1 MNLILAI
8 VLIIVG
14 TLCGLAAGFFLSQ
27 RMTKKHLLENPPI
40 NEDVI
45 IAMMSQMGRKPSQKQ
60 VNQVMKQV
68 QANMK

>member
-1 MNLILAI
+1 MNIVFLLI
-8 VLIIVG
+8 
-14 TLCGLAAGFFLSQ
+14 GLAVGLVIGFFVSQ
-27 RMTKKHLLENPPI
+27 WLFKKHLRDNPPI
-40 NEDVI
+40 NEEMV